1 MLLKLPCNVS
11 DDFLTRFTNL
21 SYGWVLGV
29 KVHTGKVIHK
39 WVREGEGHW
48 CLTWFIILYFIKYFI
63 KFVMLSLGVHLG

>member
-48 CLTWFIILYFIKYFI
+48 CLTWFIIFY
-63 KFVMLSLGVHLG
+63 

>member
-29 KVHTGKVIHK
+29 KVHTGKDIHK
-39 WVREGEGHW
+39 WVREGGGA
-48 CLTWFIILYFIKYFI
+48 LVLNVVYYILLNI
-63 KFVMLSLGVHLG
+63 LLNL

>member
-11 DDFLTRFTNL
+11 DDFLMRFTNL

-29 KVHTGKVIHK
+29 KVYTGKDIHK

-48 CLTWFIILYFIKYFI
+48 YLLYFIKYFI